1 MKKLMIAAFAATF
14 AVAAQAA
21 AINWSSN
28 NKSLTDDKGAAVG
41 AQLTGYTL
49 VLVNLGSTI
58 NWDNATIIPTGSSTE
73 QTTVAINTATS
84 SKRGRVTGK
93 ISFAYDASDTDS
105 NLVNNGDYIALMFV
119 DGDNKL
125 SKLVYSSSGDEVGN
139 EAVWKVAGLLDNTT
153 SIAASTAAIGL
164 TGNFTAAPEPTSG
177 LLMLLGMAGLA
188 LRRRRA

>member
-1 MKKLMIAAFAATF
+1 MKKLMIAAFAAAF

-21 AINWSSN
+21 AINWTSN
-28 NKSLTDDKGAAVG
+28 NMSLTDDKGAAVG
-41 AQLTGYTL
+41 SQLTGYTL

-58 NWDNATIIPTGSSTE
+58 NWDNATIIPTGSTTE
-73 QTTVAINTATS
+73 TTTLNINTATS

-93 ISFAYDASDTDS
+93 ISFAYDASNTDS
-105 NLVNNGDYIALMFV
+105 NLVNNNDYIALMFV

-139 EAVWKVAGLLDNTT
+139 EAVWQVAGLVNNSTT
-153 SIAASTAAIGL
+153 INASSAIIGL